1 MPTPVPRKPDKLPPV
16 DPYRPLDRAKRRF
29 NEYVRASDAIE
40 ILDPEGALEKIPF
53 EEAFPNG
60 RLGGQKGAPT
70 IKITPYG
77 CQIIEFYAAN
87 ALPHDLIAKRLGI
100 SKPALMRRAQE
111 QPEVAE
117 ALSAGHAEN
126 AFELMECLMGMAR
139 RGNVIAAIYLTKVLH
154 KWRDNDPIQQN
165 TQNNVVIQL
174 PGSMSLDDLKQLAAN
189 GVSPMQLPS
198 VTQAP
203 QLPPVIDTESEER

>member
-1 MPTPVPRKPDKLPPV
+1 MPREAPKKPDKLPEV
-16 DPYRPLDRAKRRF
+16 DPYKPLARAKRRF
-29 NEYVRASDAIE
+29 DEYVRASDAVE
-40 ILDPEGALEKIPF
+40 LLDPEGALETISNK
-53 EEAFPNG
+53 ELYPNG
-60 RLGGQKGAPT
+60 RLGGPNGTPT

-87 ALPHDLIAKRLGI
+87 ALPHELIAKRLGI
-100 SKPALMRRAQE
+100 SKPALMRRAME

-117 ALSAGHAEN
+117 ALAVGHAEN

-154 KWRDNDPIQQN
+154 KWRDNDPIQQT

-174 PGSMSLDDLKQLAAN
+174 PGSMTLEELKQLAAS
-189 GVSPMQLPS
+189 GVSPMQLPQ
-198 VTQAP
+198 TIQAP
-203 QLPPVIDTESEER
+203 VDRPVIDVEHE